1 MGFRG
6 NRERKRIGREKG
18 KKGNGAERENEDLG
32 GVNRWPT
39 RAF

>member
-18 KKGNGAERENEDLG
+18 KKGIGAERQSGDMGEI
-32 GVNRWPT
+32 NR
-39 RAF
+39 